1 MIINFGFPR
10 IVYFFNNDARKFYE
24 GCIEFMYSYVNVSQ
38 IICKR
43 GWTFRMIDC
52 IGKLMSHTVSI

>member
-38 IICKR
+38 II
-43 GWTFRMIDC
+43 
-52 IGKLMSHTVSI
+52 VSAVGHLG